1 MNSNEPHKQALA
13 KHTNPRK
20 IQGGLED
27 ALAGADA
34 VVGVSGPGLMQARHV
49 QMMAPR
55 AIVFGLANPTPE
67 IMPGD
72 AMRGGAAVVAT
83 GRSDFPNQIN
93 NSLAFPG
100 IFRGALDH
108 KVTKITDK
116 MKLAA
121 AHNLAALVKKP
132 TADKII
138 PGPFDKGVM
147 EAVAKAVR

>member
-1 MNSNEPHKQALA
+1 M
-13 KHTNPRK
+13 
-20 IQGGLED
+20 
-27 ALAGADA
+27 
-34 VVGVSGPGLMQARHV
+34 
-49 QMMAPR
+49 
-55 AIVFGLANPTPE
+55 FGLANPVPE
-67 IMPGD
+67 IMPD
-72 AMRGGAAVVAT
+72 EAKKGGAAVVAT

-116 MKLAA
+116 MKLGAA
-121 AHNLAALVKKP
+121 KNLAALVKSP